1 MNGMTRVRIY
11 ELPANNRESQRSR
24 DYPTPLQFQLQQM
37 GLGQQDVS
45 PIIHEYSDNVCIG
58 VRHDQVNHFF
68 DNPVDVTV
76 ATNNI
81 VHDDVHRFFI
91 HNLESQQVSILNNL
105 VGTRTQIYLRDDDL
119 ELLLVN
125 SQNSISVQLAW
136 DEREGRLHND
146 YFNLNSAATTID
158 QEILSSD
165 FRQLGD
171 DGIVSI
177 TSLYHRYVKTLPY
190 TDGTTGFDLVNAQST
205 VEDTLQLQCDNAT
218 YFFTP
223 ETFRVSMRGSFIYI
237 SEPVQVFDHIADNK
251 LRVARRLR
259 LQ

>member
-11 ELPANNRESQRSR
+11 ELPPNNPESQRSR
-24 DYPTPLQFQLQQM
+24 DYPTPLQVQLQQR
-37 GLGQQDVS
+37 GLRQQDVS
-45 PIIHEYSDNVCIG
+45 PIIHEYADNVCIG
-58 VRHDQVNHFF
+58 VRHGQVNHIF

-91 HNLESQQVSILNNL
+91 HNLEIQKVSILNRL
-105 VGTRTQIYLRDDDL
+105 VGTRTQIYLRNNDL
-119 ELLLVN
+119 ELLLIN
-125 SQNSISVQLAW
+125 SQNTISIQLAW

-146 YFNLNSAATTID
+146 YFNLNSEATTID

-171 DGIVSI
+171 NEIVSI
-177 TSLYHRYVKTLPY
+177 TSFYHRYVKTLPY

-205 VEDTLQLQCDNAT
+205 VEDTLQLQCHNST

-223 ETFRVSMRGSFIYI
+223 ETFKVSMRGSFIYI
-237 SEPVQVFDHIADNK
+237 SEPIQVFDHIADKN

-259 LQ
+259 L